1 MIPSELFV
9 EPGTLALNAGREKRT
24 LKVDRTAHPKNRID
38 RDAIY
43 V

>member
-1 MIPSELFV
+1 MIPSEFFL

-24 LKVDRTAHPKNRID
+24 LKVDRTLTRRTYQPN
-38 RDAIY
+38 AIH